1 MNVTRAFKTVL
12 LLLALTALVA
22 LPLLLWA
29 APVQGSPPD
38 RPPFASGRI
47 LVKFDP
53 GTSPAERAA
62 VHRLQGGKSIRV
74 IPGLAVEVVSVPE
87 RAEEAKAAGYAR
99 NPHVVYAEPD
109 YIAYAA
115 EDPNDPFF
123 IKQWGLDNDGQDYDG
138 RSGTADA
145 DIDAPEAWDHTTGS
159 SGITIAILDS
169 GIDQDHPDVADKLV
183 GNANFTTSPTVD
195 DKYGHG
201 THVAGIAAAET
212 NNEKGVAGIGRD
224 SSLLNVKVLDDQGW
238 GAYSWIAEGIT
249 WAVTHDA
256 QVINMSLGG
265 YNRSRTLQAAVD
277 DAWDHGVL
285 LAAAA
290 GNDGTSRRLYP
301 AAYANCM
308 AVAATDDDDQ
318 RVDEPGWWASNYG
331 DWVDVAAPGL
341 YVYST
346 FPNHPYAIGK
356 SLSYD
361 YGSGTSMATPFVAG
375 LAGLL
380 FGQDP
385 SPTNTQ
391 VRALIQNTADPIPGT
406 GTYWIHGRINAHSAV
421 SGGGGQPATMH
432 VSDIDMWAS
441 TAGKNYFVNTTITV
455 VDENNSLVPDATVDL
470 TTTLPD
476 GSTINASGVTGADGV
491 ATFKVKSRQTGTY
504 VSEVTNATHA
514 FYTYDP
520 DANVETSASLD
531 VP

>member
-1 MNVTRAFKTVL
+1 MKVTSTLKTVL
-12 LLLALTALVA
+12 VLLALVAVVA
-22 LPLLLWA
+22 LPLLWA

-38 RPPFASGRI
+38 RPAFASGRI
-47 LVKFDP
+47 LVKFES
-53 GTSPAERAA
+53 GTSPAERAT
-62 VHRLQGGKSIRV
+62 VHRLQGGKPIRV
-74 IPGLAVEVVSVPE
+74 IPGIAVEVVSVPE
-87 RAEEAKAAGYAR
+87 RAEEARAAGYAR
-99 NPHVVYAEPD
+99 NPRVVYAEPD
-109 YIAYAA
+109 YLAYAL
-115 EDPNDPFF
+115 EDPDDAFF

-145 DIDAPEAWDHTTGS
+145 DIDAPEAWDITTGS
-159 SGITIAILDS
+159 PGITVAILDS
-169 GIDQDHPDVADKLV
+169 GIDQDHADLDGKLV
-183 GNANFTTSPTVD
+183 GNANFTPSPTVD
-195 DKYGHG
+195 DLYGHG

-212 NNEKGVAGIGRD
+212 NNAQGVAGIGYD

-249 WAVTHDA
+249 WAVTQGA

-277 DAWDHGVL
+277 YAWDQGVL

-356 SLSYD
+356 ELSYD
-361 YGSGTSMATPFVAG
+361 YGSGTSMATPFAAG

-385 SPTNTQ
+385 SRTNTQ

-406 GTYWIHGRINAHSAV
+406 GTYWIYGRINAHSAA
-421 SGGGGQPATMH
+421 GGGGGEPATMH
-432 VSDIDMWAS
+432 VSAIDMWAS
-441 TAGKNYFVNTTITV
+441 TSGKNYFVYTTVTI

-476 GSTINASGVTGADGV
+476 DSTIHASAVTGADGV

-504 VSEVTNATHA
+504 VSEVVDATHA
-514 FYTYDP
+514 FYTYNP

-531 VP
+531 IP